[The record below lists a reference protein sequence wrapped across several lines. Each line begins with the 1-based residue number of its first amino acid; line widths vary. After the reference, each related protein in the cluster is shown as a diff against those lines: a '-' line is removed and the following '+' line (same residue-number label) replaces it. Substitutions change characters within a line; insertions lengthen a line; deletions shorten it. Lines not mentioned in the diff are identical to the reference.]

1 MLAAGV
7 AIPLAYVGLMGIREL
22 WNASRNQLDE
32 SIRQHAQLTAA
43 AFEQWIEA
51 QREPLATL
59 AAHQPAES
67 IANPDFLRTLKL
79 TASTRPHWLG
89 IQVLD
94 PNGITLASEPRNA
107 PVLSPELAV
116 RLLKE
121 AASQDWTILTDWSRG
136 IGDGLL
142 LLYTPLHSGGA
153 LVAQL
158 DIAATNS
165 SFLRRVNLSDQAVFS
180 LFGPQKRIILYRVST
195 EDTYLG
201 KDLSGSAFFEALG
214 NQSAAVVE
222 LTSPM
227 DGKRRVYG
235 LARAGQTGCV
245 AMVGMPSSSLY
256 APAREQLRRYIMLT
270 VAGLLLAVLAA
281 LFMARS
287 IARPVRQLTVAARR
301 FGSGDPSVRA
311 TFRSSGELEEL
322 RSSFN
327 SMAARIA
334 EREARLSELD
344 RLKSDF
350 VSGVSH
356 EMRTPL
362 TTIKALTRVLLRGDP
377 SDAERTEFLKTIMAE
392 CDRQIDLVLNLL
404 DLSRI
409 EAGTFNITLSSV
421 DVVGVINSCIETER
435 YNAEARHHQ
444 LSVELPAEL
453 PSVLADKAA
462 LRRVVCGLLQN
473 AIKYTP
479 DGGRINV
486 TATADEEQIKIV
498 IRDNGPGILEQ
509 DLPKI
514 FEKFYRGRLGAAS
527 VGNRGVN
534 AIVDLAEAPGVGLG
548 LYLARTIIEEIGGH
562 ITVES
567 TVGLGTRFTIAVP
580 AWKNSV
586 SDRGE
591 QSEQAQEGFH
601 G

>member
-1 MLAAGV
+1 
-7 AIPLAYVGLMGIREL
+7 
-22 WNASRNQLDE
+22 
-32 SIRQHAQLTAA
+32 
-43 AFEQWIEA
+43 
-51 QREPLATL
+51 
-59 AAHQPAES
+59 
-67 IANPDFLRTLKL
+67 
-79 TASTRPHWLG
+79 
-89 IQVLD
+89 
-94 PNGITLASEPRNA
+94 
-107 PVLSPELAV
+107 
-116 RLLKE
+116 
-121 AASQDWTILTDWSRG
+121 
-136 IGDGLL
+136 
-142 LLYTPLHSGGA
+142 
-153 LVAQL
+153 
-158 DIAATNS
+158 
-165 SFLRRVNLSDQAVFS
+165 LSDQAVFS